1 MPHTH
6 NATSTKMRVEMK
18 SKRIPAI
25 VTTVVVLA
33 VLGGV
38 AVLAQDKYAVKVPD
52 GLALSEFRGYEAW
65 QAVSVSH
72 PTGGGEGMSG
82 SAILNIIVANRVMI
96 DAYAAGIPGN
106 GKPFPDGAK
115 VAKIQ
120 YIPKKSAEAP
130 ANTLIPDRLKDVAFM
145 VKDSKRFADTGGW
158 GYGMFNYVPVSNA
171 FTPEGTGAKCGA
183 ACHTIAKAKDF
194 VFTEYGKR

>member
-1 MPHTH
+1 
-6 NATSTKMRVEMK
+6 MK
-18 SKRIPAI
+18 SKRIPAV
-25 VTTVVVLA
+25 VTIAVVLA
-33 VLGGV
+33 VLGGM
-38 AVLAQDKYAVKVPD
+38 AVIAQDKQDKYTLQVPD
-52 GLALSEFRGYEAW
+52 GLALSEFRGYETW

-72 PTGGGEGMSG
+72 PTGGGEGMSD
-82 SAILNIIVANRVMI
+82 SAILNIIVANPVMI

-145 VKDSKRFADTGGW
+145 LKDSKRFSDSGGW
-158 GYGMFNYVPVSNA
+158 GYAMFNYDPASDG
-171 FTPEGTGAKCGA
+171 FTPDGTGAKCGA

-194 VFTEYGKR
+194 VFTAYGKR